1 MSGPG
6 AASLYD
12 ACERGFAVLAIF
24 LFTGAL
30 VPLLRTPGGPGVV
43 VVQDD
48 PVLWIMWLG
57 LYGVTSL
64 LILIRWRRFVY
75 VASRDKLLLL
85 LVGIAVLSILWSV
98 APQVT
103 ARREVA
109 LVGTTLFGAYLAT
122 RYSLGELLRLLAWAL
137 GVAALLSLVFAL
149 MLPSYGITSSPGHEG
164 WQGVFA
170 GGKNVFGRTMAVS
183 AIVFLLLALS
193 SRKHKLVLWSGFG
206 LSVGLLWMSNSV
218 TSLISLL
225 IIGLLLPLYHALRW
239 RYTLSV
245 SLLIFAV
252 VAGGIVVTW
261 LLANAEDVL
270 GVLGRDSTLTN
281 RTELWPA
288 VIEMIRQHPWLGYGY
303 GAFWLGWSGESA
315 HVALWVLEGGDP
327 PFLHAHNGF
336 LDLWLNLGLLGL
348 ATFALGFSL
357 AALRAVS
364 WVRATR
370 TATGLWPLVFLTFIL
385 LYNFTESSVLIHNNI
400 FWILYVTV
408 VMLTATGYPEP
419 AGPTGWM
426 RPREG
431 RARASRKVGDVAG
444 E

>member
-1 MSGPG
+1 M
-6 AASLYD
+6 
-12 ACERGFAVLAIF
+12 AIF

-30 VPLLRTPGGPGVV
+30 VPLLRMPGGSGVV
-43 VVQDD
+43 VVQED
-48 PVLWIMWLG
+48 PVLWVMWLG

-75 VASRDKLLLL
+75 VAARDKLLLL
-85 LVGIAVLSILWSV
+85 LVGIAVLSVLWSV
-98 APQVT
+98 APQIT
-103 ARREVA
+103 LRREVA
-109 LVGTTLFGAYLAT
+109 LIGSTLFGAYLAT

-137 GVAALLSLVFAL
+137 GVAALLSLIFAV
-149 MLPSYGITSSPGHEG
+149 MLPAYGITSSPGHEA

-170 GGKNVFGRTMAVS
+170 GGKNVLGRTMALS

-193 SRKHKLVLWSGFG
+193 TRKHRLVLWSGFG

-225 IIGLLLPLYHALRW
+225 IILLFLPLYHALRW

-252 VAGGIVVTW
+252 VAGGITVTW
-261 LLANAEDVL
+261 LLASAEDVL
-270 GVLGRDSTLTN
+270 SMLGRDPTLTT

-315 HVALWVLEGGDP
+315 HVSLWALENGDP
-327 PFLHAHNGF
+327 PFVHAHNGF

-348 ATFALGFSL
+348 TTFALGFSL

-364 WVRATR
+364 WVRTTR

-385 LYNFTESSVLIHNNI
+385 LYNFTESSILVHNSI
-400 FWILYVTV
+400 FWVLYVTV

-419 AGPTGWM
+419 AGTTGWM
-426 RPREG
+426 RPQEG
-431 RARASRKVGDVAG
+431 RPQAFRGGRDVAG
-444 E
+444 R